1 MDLDPKEGTPI
12 KRIILLLIMM
22 AIIEHIFCARQ
33 GAQVPGPCTDEGKGD
48 QSRQKSCEQGRL
60 PGGGGT

>member
-1 MDLDPKEGTPI
+1 
-12 KRIILLLIMM
+12 MM